1 MKLLK
6 SENEAEF
13 EENYKMLSMKW
24 SKGFLEYF
32 QVNKGDLMKFA
43 ARYNIEP
50 WNTYNPNSGVTNNDA
65 ESLNAVIK
73 RLLDWNELPVD
84 SLCLSLYYL
93 QTFYFAKIQRGM
105 IGVGQ

>member
-1 MKLLK
+1 M
-6 SENEAEF
+6 F
-13 EENYKMLSMKW
+13 LSMKW

-50 WNTYNPNSGVTNNDA
+50 WNIYNPNSGVTNNVA
-65 ESLNAVIK
+65 GSLNAVIK

-84 SLCLSLYYL
+84 SLCPSLYYL
-93 QTFYFAKIQRGM
+93 NFLVCRDTKRHDWSWPI
-105 IGVGQ
+105 